1 MVDSTLSKKLED
13 VTKSEFSP
21 FDAKQKLPFS
31 QSVVWLRIR
40 PENTTDKEQ
49 VLFLKVFPALI
60 SEVAVYVPSTKSLND
75 WDFQSYKTEQL
86 SKPIPIGST
95 ALGQYIYVR
104 VNSPLDLRIFP
115 IVDTKENI
123 DLLQRTSEIYIVSQ
137 LTILSLAS
145 VLTLARL
152 VIGFNWFSLVLFTFF
167 GCITTVAFVG
177 SDLLNLIVA
186 YDIGYKLK
194 IFPVALTGAYFS
206 FFGIWFLLA
215 NSLFYGG
222 SWIKASSIFL
232 LISGEIFVGSFFDGN
247 KAIFILETI
256 KIYMTS
262 ILIILLFLK
271 I

>member
-1 MVDSTLSKKLED
+1 
-13 VTKSEFSP
+13 
-21 FDAKQKLPFS
+21 
-31 QSVVWLRIR
+31 
-40 PENTTDKEQ
+40 
-49 VLFLKVFPALI
+49 
-60 SEVAVYVPSTKSLND
+60 
-75 WDFQSYKTEQL
+75 
-86 SKPIPIGST
+86 
-95 ALGQYIYVR
+95 
-104 VNSPLDLRIFP
+104 
-115 IVDTKENI
+115 
-123 DLLQRTSEIYIVSQ
+123 
-137 LTILSLAS
+137 
-145 VLTLARL
+145 
-152 VIGFNWFSLVLFTFF
+152 
-167 GCITTVAFVG
+167 VG

-262 ILIILLFLK
+262 ILIILLF
-271 I
+271 